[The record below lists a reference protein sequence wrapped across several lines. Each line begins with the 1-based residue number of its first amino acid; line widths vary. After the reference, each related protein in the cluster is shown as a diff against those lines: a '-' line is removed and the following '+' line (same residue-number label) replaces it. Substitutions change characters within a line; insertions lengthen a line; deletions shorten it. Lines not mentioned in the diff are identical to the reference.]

1 MEKIISH
8 PSVFHV
14 PRNSAVSEEY
24 YLTMNCFANHQLA
37 FQRRL
42 RSLICTGMNKKKLN
56 APLQRK
62 RPQR

>member
-24 YLTMNCFANHQLA
+24 YLRMNCFANHQLA

-42 RSLICTGMNKKKLN
+42 QSLICTGMNKKKI
-56 APLQRK
+56 K
-62 RPQR
+62 CTFTT